1 MSSLN
6 AVDATH
12 LLSVEFYVSAIA
24 GFLIFTAVFWIT
36 FRILV
41 PRIISPRF
49 DHIRKS
55 EKLQFRLGTS
65 TASAAAAACIGFVS
79 LIWLHDDLTI
89 LITGESCRY
98 ETTRMQ
104 RIWLSGWG
112 IGYNSYDIVI
122 YCIFGSRRYSGKI
135 DYVYLI
141 HHVVCMLIF
150 GASIISVYGGQIAM
164 TVIWLHEWTNPILKV
179 IAYHG
184 LLTVDRDAHRPL
196 LISFG
201 LKTTYLIMF
210 IVLRMG
216 FCVLIAVELFLNDCP
231 LYLQT
236 SVPLLLAMNVMLFV
250 TVIRDLRKVYAAL
263 RKSPEIE
270 VVVNAQISAKDTKE
284 QEMTTSGAS
293 KEGDVGV

>member
-1 MSSLN
+1 MSTLN

-12 LLSVEFYVSAIA
+12 LLSVDFYVSAIA

-41 PRIISPRF
+41 PRIINPRF
-49 DHIRKS
+49 EHIRKS
-55 EKLQFRLGTS
+55 EKLQFRICSS
-65 TASAAAAACIGFVS
+65 TASAAAAVCIGFVS
-79 LIWLHDDLTI
+79 LIWLHDDLTV
-89 LITGESCRY
+89 LITDDSCRY

-122 YCIFGSRRYSGKI
+122 YCILGSRRYSGKI

-184 LLTVDRDAHRPL
+184 LLTVDRNAYRPL
-196 LISFG
+196 LIRFG
-201 LKTTYLIMF
+201 LKTTYLVMF
-210 IVLRMG
+210 IVLRTG
-216 FCVLIAVELFLNDCP
+216 LCGVIAVMLFLNDCP
-231 LYLQT
+231 LYLQS
-236 SVPLLLAMNVMLFV
+236 SVPLLLAMNVLLLV

-263 RKSPEIE
+263 RKSSEIE
-270 VVVNAQISAKDTKE
+270 VIANTQICAEDTKE
-284 QEMTTSGAS
+284 QEMTTIGAS